1 MYILYI
7 PIICIYDNV
16 CDVLIIH
23 SQQGFASF
31 YALSLFS
38 GEANGNNTCREI
50 VSETSMISSLLHTSW
65 HCERIGITV
74 MGNKVSQTAHRPRP
88 VSSIAKR

>member
-1 MYILYI
+1 MCILYI

-16 CDVLIIH
+16 CDVLIIN

-38 GEANGNNTCREI
+38 GEASGNNTCREC
-50 VSETSMISSLLHTSW
+50 VSETSMISFLLHTSW
-65 HCERIGITV
+65 HCERIGIPNCSSPKT
-74 MGNKVSQTAHRPRP
+74 GLIDCQTIR
-88 VSSIAKR
+88 KE